1 MTEQV
6 RERALRAL
14 QNAEAAVGDDRHFPM
29 VFTIGKHV
37 FFTYMAA
44 VRMKHEMKIFHGID
58 LPIEKVVS
66 PYKDGINKNVEQ
78 HGDLYTGEVFP
89 SREYAR
95 LIAQ

>member
-14 QNAEAAVGDDRHFPM
+14 ITAEAAVGDDRHFPM

-44 VRMKHEMKIFHGID
+44 VRMKREMKLLHGID

-66 PYKDGINKNVEQ
+66 PYKNGINKVVEQ
-78 HGDLYTGEVFP
+78 HGDLYPGEVFP
-89 SREYAR
+89 SGDYKK
-95 LIAQ
+95 LLKQ